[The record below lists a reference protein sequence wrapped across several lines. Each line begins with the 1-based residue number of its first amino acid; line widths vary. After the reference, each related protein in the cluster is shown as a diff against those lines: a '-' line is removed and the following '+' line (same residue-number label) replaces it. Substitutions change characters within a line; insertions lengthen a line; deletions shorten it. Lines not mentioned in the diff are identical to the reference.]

1 MCPEDSAH
9 ISNGATFFPEKWGKK
24 ARQFSSLISE
34 PYKQWSYLRH
44 TDPKAVSGRGYGGHF
59 RWEHKLPGGICE
71 RRAAAKCRMGRRARI
86 RWRAGHTEYTG
97 SLGGGRRRISLPR
110 PRMNSLCHGPPK
122 SESSSTPLMPGIQ
135 QATATHGGPYDC
147 KE

>member
-44 TDPKAVSGRGYGGHF
+44 TDPKAVSGRGYGGIF
-59 RWEHKLPGGICE
+59 TGNTSFQEGYAKGGLPLNAECGGE
-71 RRAAAKCRMGRRARI
+71 L
-86 RWRAGHTEYTG
+86 E
-97 SLGGGRRRISLPR
+97 LDGGL
-110 PRMNSLCHGPPK
+110 
-122 SESSSTPLMPGIQ
+122 
-135 QATATHGGPYDC
+135 ATHNTQDHWGREEADITAKAPDEQPLPWTT
-147 KE
+147 KK